1 MASAVN
7 AGARLDRLPISSF
20 HYRIFW
26 LVGAGMFFDGYDLYI
41 AGGVIA
47 SVLQTKF
54 AVPPQIPQF
63 VSLTF
68 VGMTIGALVTGFVG
82 DKMGRRFTYQINLLI
97 FGLASLAAAFA
108 QDMNQLIACRFV
120 QGLGLG
126 AEIVVGYSTLTE
138 FVPPRSRGRWLAFMA
153 FLVVAGFPV
162 TSLLGYFIIPTW
174 GWRPMFVIA
183 GIGALIV
190 WYLRKNLPE
199 SPRWLEAQG
208 RTAEAEA
215 ILQAIEKEAA
225 AAGPLPP
232 PAPAV
237 VTPPVT
243 AMSMAKPPLLQRMI
257 VGAWVLISI
266 NTLIFGF
273 VIFLPQFFLRQGVTI
288 TNSLGYTV
296 VLSAASLVGC
306 AIGAYTADFIGRR
319 WSIIGASIVTIIAGY
334 IYARFSAATDPMMIL
349 IVGFV
354 LIAAI
359 YVQTA
364 ILYGVY
370 TPELFPTEIRLRANG
385 ICNMFGRGA
394 TVASPF
400 VIGYLM
406 TTYQLPGVIWLMIG
420 LVLVQIFLVWLW
432 GVEPNQRSLEDV
444 ESESAGT
451 DGTRKPATV

>member
-1 MASAVN
+1 MALPVN
-7 AGARLDRLPISSF
+7 AGARLDRLAISSF
-20 HYRIFW
+20 HYRVFW
-26 LVGAGMFFDGYDLYI
+26 LVGAGMFFDGYDLYV
-41 AGGVIA
+41 AGGVLAATIQ
-47 SVLQTKF
+47 SKFSTLPQNLQF
-54 AVPPQIPQF
+54 I
-63 VSLTF
+63 SLTF
-68 VGMTIGALVTGFVG
+68 VGMTIGSLVTGFLG
-82 DKMGRRFTYQINLLI
+82 DRFGRRFTYQVNLLV

-108 QDMNQLIACRFV
+108 QDMNQLIVCRFV

-126 AEIVVGYSTLTE
+126 AEIVVGYSTMAE
-138 FVPPRSRGRWLAFMA
+138 FVPPRTRGRWLAFMA
-153 FLVVAGFPV
+153 FIVVAGFPA
-162 TSLLGYFIIPTW
+162 TALLGYLIIPTW
-174 GWRPMFVIA
+174 GWRPMFIIA
-183 GIGALIV
+183 GVGSLIV

-208 RTAEAEA
+208 RAAEAEA
-215 ILQAIEKEAA
+215 LMQAIEKEASA
-225 AAGPLPP
+225 AAGPLAP

-237 VTPPVT
+237 ATAPVG
-243 AMSMAKPPLLQRMI
+243 ASAMAKPPLLQRMI
-257 VGAWVLISI
+257 VGAWVLITI

-319 WSIIGASIVTIIAGY
+319 WSIIGASIVTIVAGY
-334 IYARFSAATDPMMIL
+334 VYARFNAASDPTEIL
-349 IVGFV
+349 VVGFV
-354 LIAAI
+354 LIVAI
-359 YVQTA
+359 YIQTA

-420 LVLVQIFLVWLW
+420 LVAVQILVVWIW
-432 GVEPNQRSLEDV
+432 GVEPNQRSLEEV
-444 ESESAGT
+444 EQAGGS
-451 DGTRKPATV
+451 DGKPKAVTA